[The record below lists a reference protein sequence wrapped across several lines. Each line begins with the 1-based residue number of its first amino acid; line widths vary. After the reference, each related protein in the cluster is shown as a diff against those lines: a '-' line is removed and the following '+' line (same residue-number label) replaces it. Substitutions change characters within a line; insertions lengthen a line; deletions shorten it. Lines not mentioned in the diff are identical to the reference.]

1 MKKVLVLAI
10 ILSVV
15 NFTFAQNET
24 ENITKRDI
32 PTVEIQDVDG
42 SIFSTLNIENPDGP
56 IIIDFWA
63 TWCKPCIKELMTMND
78 LYEEWQDETGV
89 KIYAVS
95 IDDSRGTH
103 KVKPFVDGK
112 AWEFEVL
119 KDPNGDFK
127 RAMGVSD
134 VPHTF
139 IFDKNGKL
147 ISQHTSYSPGD
158 EEEIFEELL
167 KIIEADTEEK

>member
-1 MKKVLVLAI
+1 MKKTFVLI
-10 ILSVV
+10 IMLSFVS
-15 NFTFAQNET
+15 FAFAQNET
-24 ENITKRDI
+24 EDVVKRDI
-32 PTVEIQDVDG
+32 PIVEIQDIDG
-42 SIFSTLNIENPDGP
+42 NIFSTLNIENPDGP

-78 LYEEWQDETGV
+78 LYEDWQDETGV
-89 KIYAVS
+89 KIYAISV
-95 IDDSRGTH
+95 DDSRDSQ
-103 KVKPFVDGK
+103 KVKPMVDGK
-112 AWEFEVL
+112 GWEFEIL

-158 EEEIFEELL
+158 EEGIYDELL
-167 KIIEADTEEK
+167 EIIEKEEK